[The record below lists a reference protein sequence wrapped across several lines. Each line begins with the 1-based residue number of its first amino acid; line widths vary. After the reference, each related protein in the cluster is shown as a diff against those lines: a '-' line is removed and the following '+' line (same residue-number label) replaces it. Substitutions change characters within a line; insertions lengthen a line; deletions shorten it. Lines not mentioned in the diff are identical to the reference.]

1 MVAIA
6 QCKTFAED
14 VSTVRDDTGE
24 KVQEL
29 FEDFLER

>member
-1 MVAIA
+1 MFCPV
-6 QCKTFAED
+6 ED